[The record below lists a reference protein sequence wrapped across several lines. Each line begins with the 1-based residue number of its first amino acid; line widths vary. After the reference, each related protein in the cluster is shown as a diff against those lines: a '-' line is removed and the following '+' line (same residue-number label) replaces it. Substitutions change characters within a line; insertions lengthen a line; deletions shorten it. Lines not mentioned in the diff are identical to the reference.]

1 MSDARTH
8 AETHVGAMD
17 MPWLPPGRTMVLP
30 GRGEVFYRHHQHED
44 AAAPTLLLLH
54 GWTAS
59 ADLQFFTAY
68 ETLAKDYSFIAVDHR
83 GHGRGLRSPATF
95 ELHDAADDAA
105 LLLEALGIGSVVT
118 VGYSMGGPIS
128 LLFARRHPS
137 LVRGLVVEAT
147 ALEWRGRWYERAQW
161 RTLHVMGFLIR
172 SRVFPRWIRF
182 GIRRLLGEGHPLQ
195 RFVPWLASE
204 VHRNDAA
211 AIVQA
216 GQALSRYD
224 AREWAGHLGVPAA
237 SLITTKDRLVWPRKQ
252 RALADALG
260 AYVVEIADD
269 HLCSWT
275 SNEDFAKA
283 TLTLVQHVL
292 A

>member
-1 MSDARTH
+1 MSNAVPSA
-8 AETHVGAMD
+8 AEAMVL
-17 MPWLPPGRTMVLP
+17 PWLPPGHTMVLP
-30 GRGEVFYRHHQHED
+30 GRGEVFYRHHRHPD
-44 AAAPTLLLLH
+44 PTAPTLLLLH

-68 ETLAKDYSFIAVDHR
+68 EALAADYSFVAIDHR
-83 GHGRGLRSPATF
+83 GHGRGLRSPVKF

-105 LLLEALGIGSVVT
+105 LLLEGLGIDKVVT

-137 LVRGLVVEAT
+137 KVRAMVVEAT
-147 ALEWRGRWYERAQW
+147 ALEWRDRWYERAQW
-161 RTLHVMGFLIR
+161 KSLHLMDFLMR

-195 RFVPWLASE
+195 QYVPWLASE
-204 VHRNDAA
+204 VHRNDAS

-216 GQALSRYD
+216 GHSLSRYD
-224 AREWAGHLGVPAA
+224 ARSWAGSLGVPAGA
-237 SLITTKDRLVWPRKQ
+237 LITTRDRLVWPRKQ
-252 RALADALG
+252 RALAAALDAH
-260 AYVVEIADD
+260 VIEIADD

-275 SNEDFAKA
+275 SNEEFAKV
-283 TLTLVQHVL
+283 TLQLVQHVL
-292 A
+292 GA